1 MDDAGRVARCP
12 RCGAEWLADTPEGL
26 CPACLMAGVVGPSS
40 ALTDSE
46 LSTLSPGGVSA
57 STLQAGPRLVPGQVF
72 GPYRIGRLLG
82 RGGMGEV
89 YEAEHVEQ
97 GRRVALKVLN
107 QRLTGPQ
114 DRARFLREGQL
125 AASITHPNSVYIFG
139 SDEIAG
145 TPVIAMELLAGG
157 TLKDRVKEHGPL
169 PPAKAV
175 DAILQVIAGL
185 DAAHAGGVLHR
196 DIKPANCFIDG
207 DHTVKI
213 GDFGL
218 SISTAARDMTELTMG
233 GTFHGTPQF
242 APPEQMRGEP
252 LDVRADIYAVG
263 ATLYYLLTGRPPFD
277 DKDLMALVTRIATEV
292 PRSPRA
298 LAPSVPRDLA
308 AIVLR
313 CLAKDRS
320 ARPATYAALTD
331 DLRPF
336 SSTAPTPASLG
347 RRVLAG
353 IIDAAIFFV
362 PFAPVTMYAISGGM
376 SLAHQR
382 VWWSVLVLM
391 GLAYYSVLEGYW
403 GASIG
408 KRVSRLRVTRRD
420 GQRPG
425 FVRALVRAL
434 VFQTTSF
441 LASLP
446 YILLGQARWLELAGF
461 VPAFFVWV
469 PHGLLFAT
477 ARRRNGFCGVH
488 EFVSGTRVVERVTE
502 AARPV
507 LDTALDGRVDP
518 TSPQRIGPYDIVG
531 TLGATDIG
539 VLRVGFDPA
548 LRRRVWVRVLP
559 SGASPTA
566 ALIRNIS
573 RPGRLRWLSGRRTA
587 SESWDAYEALDGA
600 PFVSVVTQ
608 SRSWTHVKHWLM
620 DLSREID
627 SSLRDGSLPM
637 LTLDR
642 IWIGGDG
649 HARFLDFRAP
659 GTPETPAFGSA
670 TSLSDV
676 QALLGALAQSALY
689 GHASAEADFSGSP
702 RHPTLPLSAST
713 LLDNLATRGFA
724 SSQDLVA
731 EIASVMS
738 RPDTVTRWRRTAS
751 VALCSA
757 GPALLAMIV
766 FGMMMMTYRI
776 MPPDFSNL
784 QASLYN
790 LARLSSLPREGDS
803 AAARQRAAL
812 EVYIAGRFGP
822 TVADEKTWQNPMMVA
837 GPMGSLR
844 PLAERA
850 LADHPHVSPDE
861 LAEAT
866 AALRP
871 LLQAQERFAQ
881 DLRTGAPFLGAFMFL
896 GTFGFVA
903 GVGLLGAFVL
913 RGGILMRALG
923 IAVVTRTGLEVSRP
937 RALGRALAAWVPLI
951 ALVVFVIQTGVL
963 FNRLSPDRA
972 SQLMVLSVVTPLA
985 MLFLGGAMWTALHP
999 ERGLQDRIA
1008 STWLV
1013 PR

>member
-1 MDDAGRVARCP
+1 M
-12 RCGAEWLADTPEGL
+12 
-26 CPACLMAGVVGPSS
+26 
-40 ALTDSE
+40 
-46 LSTLSPGGVSA
+46 
-57 STLQAGPRLVPGQVF
+57 
-72 GPYRIGRLLG
+72 
-82 RGGMGEV
+82 
-89 YEAEHVEQ
+89 
-97 GRRVALKVLN
+97 
-107 QRLTGPQ
+107 
-114 DRARFLREGQL
+114 
-125 AASITHPNSVYIFG
+125 
-139 SDEIAG
+139 
-145 TPVIAMELLAGG
+145 
-157 TLKDRVKEHGPL
+157 
-169 PPAKAV
+169 
-175 DAILQVIAGL
+175 
-185 DAAHAGGVLHR
+185 
-196 DIKPANCFIDG
+196 
-207 DHTVKI
+207 
-213 GDFGL
+213 
-218 SISTAARDMTELTMG
+218 
-233 GTFHGTPQF
+233 
-242 APPEQMRGEP
+242 
-252 LDVRADIYAVG
+252 
-263 ATLYYLLTGRPPFD
+263 
-277 DKDLMALVTRIATEV
+277 
-292 PRSPRA
+292 
-298 LAPSVPRDLA
+298 
-308 AIVLR
+308 LR

-353 IIDAAIFFV
+353 IIDAAILTV
-362 PFAPVTMYAISGGM
+362 PFTPVNMYAVSGGM
-376 SLAHQR
+376 SLAQQR
-382 VWWSVLVLM
+382 VWWSVLAPM

-403 GASIG
+403 SASIG
-408 KRVSRLRVTRRD
+408 KRVCRLRVTRRD

-425 FVRALVRAL
+425 LVRALVRAL
-434 VFQTTSF
+434 LFQTPSF
-441 LASLP
+441 LMALP
-446 YILLGQARWLELAGF
+446 FMLLGQGRWFELAGF
-461 VPAFFVWV
+461 VPGFFVWV
-469 PHGLLFAT
+469 LYGLLFAT
-477 ARRRNGFCGVH
+477 ARRRNGFAGVH
-488 EFVSGTRVVERVTE
+488 EFVSSTRVVERARE

-507 LDTALDGRVDP
+507 LDTALDARANP
-518 TSPQRIGPYDIVG
+518 TSPQRIGPYDVVG

-539 VLRVGFDPA
+539 VLLVGFDPA
-548 LRRRVWVRVLP
+548 LRRRVWVHVLP
-559 SGASPTA
+559 SGAPPTA
-566 ALIRNIS
+566 ALVRNLS

-587 SESWDAYEALDGA
+587 SESWDAYEALDGM
-600 PFVSVVTQ
+600 PFVSVVAP

-642 IWIGGDG
+642 IWISGDG
-649 HARFLDFRAP
+649 RARFLDFRGP
-659 GTPETPAFGSA
+659 GTPETPAVGSA

-676 QALLGALAQSALY
+676 QAFLGALAQSALD
-689 GHASAEADFSGSP
+689 GHASSKADRSGSP
-702 RHPTLPLSAST
+702 RRPTLPLSAST
-713 LLDNLATRGFA
+713 LLDTLATRGFA

-731 EIASVMS
+731 AISSVMS
-738 RPDTVTRWRRTAS
+738 RPDRLTRWRRAAS
-751 VALCSA
+751 VALCGA
-757 GPALLAMIV
+757 GPAFLALIV
-766 FGMMMMTYRI
+766 FGTMMMTYRV
-776 MPPDFSNL
+776 MSPDFSNL
-784 QASLYN
+784 QASLYS

-837 GPMGSLR
+837 GPIGSLR

-881 DLRTGAPFLGAFMFL
+881 NMRTGAPFLGAFMFL
-896 GTFGFVA
+896 GTFGLVA

-923 IAVVTRTGLEVSRP
+923 IAVVTRTGQEVSRR

-963 FNRLSPDRA
+963 FNRLSPDRP
-972 SQLMVLSVVTPLA
+972 SQLMVLSVVAPLA
-985 MLFLGGAMWTALHP
+985 MLFLGGAIWTALHP